1 LIEKNKFKFC
11 LYGLI
16 ASLMVLWVVS
26 FPQLNHSE
34 MIRYSNNQMILTSA
48 MNTSGWRSLPIGG
61 GGYVTGIY
69 VHPQVADLVYMQTD
83 NGGAYRWLP
92 QRQQWENLIDDFP
105 RLPWNYYGVESLALD
120 RQNPELVYLALGKYT
135 SSGRGRLW
143 KSSDRGHTWSES
155 DLQVPMGGNEDKR
168 WTGNRLVVSSHD
180 SNLLLFGSRRDG
192 LWRSTDAGMHWSQ
205 VDSFG
210 AYPHSDIGLIALAFD
225 AQDPLQVY
233 LSAYGDGIYQS
244 HDAGLTWDKMEWSP
258 VHGTKIIVSSDRS
271 VYVTSDR
278 SSGVSKYVNGVW
290 HDITPQGYQGQ
301 IFNALSVHPN
311 DSNQVLVAQG
321 ETGDSKIFYSADG
334 GQTWAEKSAR
344 LQLNPTVPW
353 WPDYFFNDYN
363 SAVVFDPN
371 FPQRVWLSDWFGV
384 WRTDNFGEEPVMWTN
399 YPQGQEQ
406 LVTFSLVSPPQGAV
420 LLSGVADMEGFYH
433 HSLDAYPQ
441 ERLSHEDPNTRNL
454 FKTWDSYWQDT
465 YSIAYCGTQPL
476 NLVRVGGKRD
486 NLQNTG
492 ATSPDGGITWK
503 EFANF
508 PTDKIPLRVAV
519 SADNPGQFVVIRSEA
534 QPLYTN
540 DHGNS
545 WQQVTGL
552 PDGIPGPWTWV
563 QPLAADGKNGL
574 KFYYYAGGTLY
585 LSNDGGKTFAGVNNT
600 LPSVDNYVIKTVPG
614 VEDEVWLSL
623 DGNGLYTS
631 QDGGVN
637 FTVTPQVE
645 NAKLLAFGKPQNPQ
659 YSPWLYLYGKITD
672 QGEGLFKSGD
682 RGLTWQQLDSIPLF
696 DGDPAKNI
704 LVLEASQQEPGL
716 IFIGT
721 DGRGIYYRYIT

>member
-16 ASLMVLWVVS
+16 ASLMVMISL
-26 FPQLNHSE
+26 PQLNHSE
-34 MIRYSNNQMILTSA
+34 IIRSSNNQMIPTSA
-48 MNTSGWRSLPIGG
+48 INTSDWQSVPIGG

-83 NGGAYRWLP
+83 NGGAYRWHP
-92 QRQQWENLIDDFP
+92 QQQQWENLIDDFP
-105 RLPWNYYGVESLALD
+105 RLPWNYYGVETLALD

-143 KSSDRGHTWSES
+143 KSSDRGHTWVES

-168 WTGNRLVVSSHD
+168 WTGNRLAVSPHD

-192 LWRSTDAGMHWSQ
+192 LWRSTDAGIHWSQ
-205 VDSFG
+205 VNSFG
-210 AYPHSDIGLIALAFD
+210 AYLHPDIGLIAVAFD
-225 AQDPLQVY
+225 PQDPLQVY

-244 HDAGLTWDKMEWSP
+244 HDAGLTWSKMAWSP
-258 VHGTKIIVSSDRS
+258 VHGIRMIVSGDRS
-271 VYVTSDR
+271 LYITSDR
-278 SSGVSKYVNGVW
+278 SPGVSKYANGVW
-290 HDITPQGYQGQ
+290 QDITPQGNQEQ

-371 FPQRVWLSDWFGV
+371 FPQRVWSSDWFGV
-384 WRTDNFGEEPVMWTN
+384 WRTDNFGEQPAIWTN

-406 LVTFSLVSPPQGAV
+406 LVTFSLVSPSQGAV

-433 HSLDAYPQ
+433 HSLDTYPQ

-454 FKTWDSYWQDT
+454 FKPWDSYWQDT
-465 YSIAYCGTQPL
+465 YGIAYCGTQPL

-503 EFANF
+503 EFHNF

-519 SADNPGQFVVIRSEA
+519 SADNSGQFVVIRSEA
-534 QPLYTN
+534 QPLYTSDN
-540 DHGNS
+540 GNS

-552 PDGIPGPWTWV
+552 PDGIPGPWNWV
-563 QPLAADGKNGL
+563 QPLAADGKNGN

-600 LPSVDNYVIKTVPG
+600 LPSVDNYGIKTVPG
-614 VEDEVWLSL
+614 VENEVWLSL
-623 DGNGLYTS
+623 DSNGLYTS

-659 YSPWLYLYGKITD
+659 YFPWLYLYGKITD

-682 RGLTWQQLDSIPLF
+682 RGITWLKLDDIPLF
-696 DGDPAKNI
+696 TDEVGTTMR
-704 LVLEASQQEPGL
+704 VLEASQQETGL

-721 DGRGIYYRYIT
+721 DGRGIYYRHIT